1 MNILSNQNTFSS
13 FLSTKLYSFAFLRTS
28 NATFNWFVSYQADDN
43 NVSTAFSITE
53 LSVTV
58 LEFVISGSFGCTWSV
73 THL

>member
-1 MNILSNQNTFSS
+1 MNVLSNQNTFSS
-13 FLSTKLYSFAFLRTS
+13 FLSTKLCSFAFLRTS
-28 NATFNWFVSYQADDN
+28 NATFNWFVSYPADDN